1 MILEAVSNQI
11 LFKTLEKTKFGTIKM
26 KFLGPNTEY
35 VFGEGPLVA
44 EITVNDY
51 KTLHRIVR
59 GGDIE
64 LASAII
70 RKDIIISDEAAFIYW
85 ACQNDEVLRSSF
97 DGNFLGTLLPRIKRF
112 LSPNTVQG
120 AKKNIM
126 AHYDLGNDFYGKWLD
141 STMSYSSAIFSSP
154 EKNDDLREAQLRKY
168 DRIIDQ
174 LNITSKDHVLEI
186 GCGWG
191 GFFSRAVER
200 TGCKVTAV
208 MNSPAQEVYNRNLIR
223 QKGLNSEVD
232 LKLMDY
238 RNIQG
243 KFDKIVSIEMIEAVG
258 EKYWPTYF
266 GKVTDSL
273 KSKGTALI
281 QAITIKDKLFPEY
294 RLNPDFIN
302 TMIFPGGMLLANNVV
317 KTNAE
322 KAGLNADSLPFEFGL
337 CYAET
342 LRRWKEGFLSA
353 RSQNLL
359 PEVDDQF
366 VNLWRFY
373 LSYCEGAFMAERIN
387 VAHFVMEKP

>member
-186 GCGWG
+186 G
-191 GFFSRAVER
+191 
-200 TGCKVTAV
+200 
-208 MNSPAQEVYNRNLIR
+208 
-223 QKGLNSEVD
+223 
-232 LKLMDY
+232 
-238 RNIQG
+238 
-243 KFDKIVSIEMIEAVG
+243 
-258 EKYWPTYF
+258 
-266 GKVTDSL
+266 
-273 KSKGTALI
+273 
-281 QAITIKDKLFPEY
+281 
-294 RLNPDFIN
+294 
-302 TMIFPGGMLLANNVV
+302 
-317 KTNAE
+317 
-322 KAGLNADSLPFEFGL
+322 
-337 CYAET
+337 
-342 LRRWKEGFLSA
+342 
-353 RSQNLL
+353 
-359 PEVDDQF
+359 
-366 VNLWRFY
+366 
-373 LSYCEGAFMAERIN
+373 
-387 VAHFVMEKP
+387 